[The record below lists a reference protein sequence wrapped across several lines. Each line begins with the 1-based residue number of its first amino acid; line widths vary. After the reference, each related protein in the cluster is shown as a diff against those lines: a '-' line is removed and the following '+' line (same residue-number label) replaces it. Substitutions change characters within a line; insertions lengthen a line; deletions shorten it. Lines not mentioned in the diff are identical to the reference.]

1 MTDFHQ
7 KSDCQNCANNAPGR
21 IHLTR
26 RRMTTIRDATAA
38 AAAAAAAGNAR
49 QTPSA
54 LGWLLKSTEE
64 S

>member
-26 RRMTTIRDATAA
+26 RRLTTIRDAT
-38 AAAAAAAGNAR
+38 AAAAAAGNAR